1 MKDVTDVPETKT
13 GRVAR
18 VGLTERRVEIRET
31 PDFYGN
37 LGGRGFGVFELLR
50 GVVPGTDPLSA
61 ENLLVFAA
69 GSLTGTSFPGS
80 SRIALATKNVLSG
93 GISTSSG
100 GGNLGPKFR
109 QAGFDALVISGR
121 ASSPCWILLKD
132 GQVEIRDGSELW
144 GLSVSETADAVRT
157 VTGDSGAETASIG
170 IAGERLAAVSCV
182 MIDRAHA
189 LAWGGSGAVMGYKNL
204 KAVAASGREI
214 PKAADGDAFL
224 AESRRYSWVL
234 RASSA
239 SAALRA
245 GGTHGMAGVGGW
257 SGKVPTSVRNLQ
269 EEFWDG
275 EKSAR
280 ISEAAFHPMEKKRTA
295 CWNCPLSCLHL
306 YETER
311 DGKRIEV
318 EGMHANSVRGL
329 GSNLDLDDPAA
340 LLEAHRLCNESG
352 LDVDGVA
359 AALGWA
365 IECFERGLLGPA
377 DTDGLELR
385 WGNGEAILALIGMIA
400 ERKGFGR
407 LLGEGVLE
415 AAKTVGRGSE
425 QFAMH
430 VKGVGLN
437 EQGVRSHKAWGFGMA
452 VSARGGGHL
461 NGSPQTENRQISSWT
476 GQWLFGNEN
485 AGVPGSYGGKGRL
498 VAWYEIYKAI
508 VDSVGMCYFT
518 SGWYDPALA
527 DIEPLSRALE
537 AFGCGGLTPE
547 EIWRRGRRI
556 VEAEK
561 AFNTVHAGFG
571 RKDDMLP
578 ARVME
583 EPLTFGPYAGA
594 VMDRPSFEKMLD
606 EFYRERGWDPETG
619 LQTTE
624 GLMNIG
630 APDIAEYLRKGR
642 WPETS

>member
-1 MKDVTDVPETKT
+1 MKDVTDVPEAKT

-18 VGLTERRVEIRET
+18 VDLTERRVEIRDT

-37 LGGRGFGVFELLR
+37 IGGRGFGVFELLR
-50 GVVPGTDPLSA
+50 GVTPGTDPLSA

-80 SRIALATKNVLSG
+80 SRIALVTKNVLTG

-109 QAGFDALVISGR
+109 QAGFDALVVSGR
-121 ASSPCWILLKD
+121 SSSPCWILLKD
-132 GQVEIRDGSELW
+132 GQVEIRDGSDLW
-144 GLSVSETADAVRT
+144 GLSVSAAADAVRR
-157 VTGDSGAETASIG
+157 VTGDPGAETASIG
-170 IAGERLAAVSCV
+170 IAGERLAGVSCV
-182 MIDRAHA
+182 MIGNAHA
-189 LAWGGSGAVMGYKNL
+189 LAWGGSGAVMGFKNL
-204 KAVAASGREI
+204 KAVAASGRVY
-214 PKAADGDAFL
+214 PAAADGDAFL
-224 AESRRYSWVL
+224 EESRRYSWVL

-239 SAALRA
+239 SAALRT

-280 ISEAAFHPMEKKRTA
+280 INEAAFRPLEKKRTA

-311 DGKRIEV
+311 DGERIEV

-359 AALGWA
+359 AAVGWA
-365 IECFERGLLGPA
+365 IECFERGILGPG

-385 WGNGEAILALIGMIA
+385 WGSGEAILALIGMIA

-407 LLGEGVLE
+407 LLGEGVFE

-425 QFAMH
+425 RFAMH

-461 NGSPQTENRQISSWT
+461 NGSPQTENRQIPPWT
-476 GQWLFGNEN
+476 GKWLFDNED
-485 AGVPGSYGGKGRL
+485 AGVPGSCKGKGKL
-498 VAWYEIYKAI
+498 VAWYEVYKAI

-527 DIEPLSRALE
+527 DIGPLSRALG
-537 AFGCGGLTPE
+537 AFGCEGLTPE
-547 EIWRRGRRI
+547 ELWKRGRWI

-571 RKDDMLP
+571 RKDDILP
-578 ARVME
+578 QRVME

-594 VMDRPSFEKMLD
+594 VMDRLSFDGMLD

-619 LQTTE
+619 LQTPE
-624 GLMNIG
+624 GLMEIG
-630 APDIAEYLRKGR
+630 AQDIAEYLRKGR
-642 WPETS
+642 WQETL

>member
-1 MKDVTDVPETKT
+1 MPEVKT

-18 VGLTERRVEIRET
+18 VDLTERRVEIRET

-80 SRIALATKNVLSG
+80 SRIALVTKNVLSG

-280 ISEAAFHPMEKKRTA
+280 ISEAAFRPMERKRTA

-476 GQWLFGNEN
+476 GQWLFGNDN

>member
-1 MKDVTDVPETKT
+1 MPETKT
-13 GRVAR
+13 GRVAW
-18 VGLTERRVEIRET
+18 VGLTDKRVEIRET

-50 GVVPGTDPLSA
+50 GVGPEAAPLSA

-80 SRIALATKNVLSG
+80 SRIALVTKNVLSG

-132 GQVEIRDGSELW
+132 GQVEIRDGSDLW
-144 GLSVSETADAVRT
+144 GLSVSEAADAVRT
-157 VTGDSGAETASIG
+157 VTGDPEAETASIG

-182 MIDRAHA
+182 MIGGAHA
-189 LAWGGSGAVMGYKNL
+189 LAWGGSGAVMGFKNL
-204 KAVAASGREI
+204 KAVAASGRGV
-214 PKAADGDAFL
+214 PKAADEAAFL
-224 AESRRYSWVL
+224 SESRRYSWIL

-280 ISEAAFHPMEKKRTA
+280 ISEAAFRPMEKKRTS

-340 LLEAHRLCNESG
+340 LLEAHRLCNDSG

-365 IECFERGLLGPA
+365 IECFERGILGPA

-385 WGNGEAILALIGMIA
+385 WGNGESILALIGMIA

-461 NGSPQTENRQISSWT
+461 NGSPQTENRQIPSWT

-485 AGVPGSYGGKGRL
+485 AGVPGSYEGKGKL

-508 VDSVGMCYFT
+508 VDSAGMCYFA

-527 DIEPLSRALE
+527 DIQPLSRALE
-537 AFGCGGLTPE
+537 AFGCEGLTPE

-571 RKDDMLP
+571 RKDDILP

-594 VMDRPSFEKMLD
+594 VMDRPSFEKVLD
-606 EFYRERGWDPETG
+606 EFYRERGWDPGTG
-619 LQTTE
+619 LQTAE
-624 GLMNIG
+624 GLMETG

>member
-18 VGLTERRVEIRET
+18 VDLTERRVEIRET

-80 SRIALATKNVLSG
+80 SRIALVTKNVLSG

-280 ISEAAFHPMEKKRTA
+280 ISEAAFRPMERKRTA

>member
-1 MKDVTDVPETKT
+1 MKDVTDVPEVKT

-18 VGLTERRVEIRET
+18 VDLTERRVEIRET

-80 SRIALATKNVLSG
+80 SRIALVTKNVLSG

-269 EEFWDG
+269 EEFWDC

>member
-1 MKDVTDVPETKT
+1 MKDVTDVPEVKT

-18 VGLTERRVEIRET
+18 VDLTERRVEIRET

-80 SRIALATKNVLSG
+80 SRIALVTKNVLSG

-204 KAVAASGREI
+204 KTVAASGREI

-280 ISEAAFHPMEKKRTA
+280 ISEAAFRPMERKRTA

-476 GQWLFGNEN
+476 GQWLFGNDN

>member
-1 MKDVTDVPETKT
+1 MPEVKT

-18 VGLTERRVEIRET
+18 VDLTERRVEIRET

-80 SRIALATKNVLSG
+80 SRIALVTKNVLSG

-204 KAVAASGREI
+204 KTVAASGREI

-280 ISEAAFHPMEKKRTA
+280 ISEAAFRPMERKRTA

-476 GQWLFGNEN
+476 GQWLFGNDN

>member
-1 MKDVTDVPETKT
+1 VKDVVCVPERKT
-13 GRVAR
+13 GRVAWID
-18 VGLTERRVEIRET
+18 LTDKRVEIRES

-50 GVVPGTDPLSA
+50 GVGPETAPLSA

-80 SRIALATKNVLSG
+80 SRIALVTKNVLSG

-109 QAGFDALVISGR
+109 QAGFDALVVSGR
-121 ASSPCWILLKD
+121 SSFPCWILLKD
-132 GQVEIRDGSELW
+132 GRAEIRDGSELW
-144 GLSVSETADAVRT
+144 GLSVPATAESVRRL
-157 VTGDSGAETASIG
+157 TGDPEAETASIG

-182 MIDRAHA
+182 MIGRAHA
-189 LAWGGSGAVMGYKNL
+189 LAWGGSGAVMGFKNL
-204 KAVAASGREI
+204 KAVAASGRVV
-214 PKAADGDAFL
+214 PKAADEAAFL
-224 AESRRYSWVL
+224 SESRRYSWVL

-239 SAALRA
+239 SAALRT

-269 EEFWDG
+269 EEFWDAD
-275 EKSAR
+275 KSAC
-280 ISEAAFHPMEKKRTA
+280 ISEAAFRSLEKKRTS

-311 DGKRIEV
+311 DGERIET

-340 LLEAHRLCNESG
+340 LLEAHRLCNDSG

-365 IECFERGLLGPA
+365 IECFERGILGPA

-385 WGNGEAILALIGMIA
+385 WGNGEAVLALIGMIA

-407 LLGEGVLE
+407 LLGEGVYR
-415 AAKTVGRGSE
+415 AARTIGRGSE

-461 NGSPQTENRQISSWT
+461 NGSPQTENRQIPSWT

-485 AGVPGSYGGKGRL
+485 AGVPGSYEGKGKL

-508 VDSVGMCYFT
+508 VDSAGMCYFA

-527 DIEPLSRALE
+527 DIQPLSRAIE
-537 AFGCGGLTPE
+537 DFGCEGLTPE
-547 EIWRRGRRI
+547 EIWRKGRRI

-571 RKDDMLP
+571 RKDDILP

-583 EPLTFGPYAGA
+583 EPLTFGPYTGA
-594 VMDRPSFEKMLD
+594 VMNRPSFEKMLD
-606 EFYRERGWDPETG
+606 EFYRERGWDLGTG
-619 LQTTE
+619 LQTAE
-624 GLMNIG
+624 GLMEIG

>member
-1 MKDVTDVPETKT
+1 MPEVKT

-80 SRIALATKNVLSG
+80 SRIALVTKNVLSG

-280 ISEAAFHPMEKKRTA
+280 ISEAAFHPMERKRTA

>member
-1 MKDVTDVPETKT
+1 MKDVTDVPEVKT

-18 VGLTERRVEIRET
+18 VDLTERRVEIRET

-80 SRIALATKNVLSG
+80 SRIALVTKNVLSG

-280 ISEAAFHPMEKKRTA
+280 ISEATFHPMEKKRTA

>member
-80 SRIALATKNVLSG
+80 SRIALVTKNVLSG

>member
-1 MKDVTDVPETKT
+1 MPETKT
-13 GRVAR
+13 GRVAW
-18 VGLTERRVEIRET
+18 VGLTDKRVEIRET

-50 GVVPGTDPLSA
+50 GVGPEAAPLSA

-80 SRIALATKNVLSG
+80 SRIALVTKNVLSG

-109 QAGFDALVISGR
+109 QAGFDALVVSGR
-121 ASSPCWILLKD
+121 SSFPCWILLKD
-132 GQVEIRDGSELW
+132 GQVEIRDGSDLW
-144 GLSVSETADAVRT
+144 GLSVSEAADAVRT
-157 VTGDSGAETASIG
+157 VTGDPEAETASIG
-170 IAGERLAAVSCV
+170 IAGERLASVSCV
-182 MIDRAHA
+182 MIGGAHA
-189 LAWGGSGAVMGYKNL
+189 LAWGGSGAVMGFKNL
-204 KAVAASGREI
+204 KAVAASGRGV
-214 PKAADGDAFL
+214 PKAADEAAFL
-224 AESRRYSWVL
+224 SESRRYSWIL

-280 ISEAAFHPMEKKRTA
+280 ISEAAFRPMEKKRTS

-340 LLEAHRLCNESG
+340 LLEAHRLCNDSG

-365 IECFERGLLGPA
+365 IECFERGILGPA

-385 WGNGEAILALIGMIA
+385 WGNGESILALIGMIA

-461 NGSPQTENRQISSWT
+461 NGSPQTENRQIPSWT

-485 AGVPGSYGGKGRL
+485 AGVPGSYEGKGKL

-508 VDSVGMCYFT
+508 VDSAGMCYFA

-527 DIEPLSRALE
+527 DIQPLSRALE
-537 AFGCGGLTPE
+537 AFGCEGLTPE

-556 VEAEK
+556 VEGEK

-571 RKDDMLP
+571 RKDDILP

-594 VMDRPSFEKMLD
+594 VMDRPSFEKVLD
-606 EFYRERGWDPETG
+606 EFYRERGWDPGTG
-619 LQTTE
+619 LQTAE
-624 GLMNIG
+624 GLMETG

>member
-1 MKDVTDVPETKT
+1 
-13 GRVAR
+13 
-18 VGLTERRVEIRET
+18 
-31 PDFYGN
+31 
-37 LGGRGFGVFELLR
+37 
-50 GVVPGTDPLSA
+50 
-61 ENLLVFAA
+61 
-69 GSLTGTSFPGS
+69 
-80 SRIALATKNVLSG
+80 
-93 GISTSSG
+93 
-100 GGNLGPKFR
+100 
-109 QAGFDALVISGR
+109 
-121 ASSPCWILLKD
+121 
-132 GQVEIRDGSELW
+132 
-144 GLSVSETADAVRT
+144 
-157 VTGDSGAETASIG
+157 
-170 IAGERLAAVSCV
+170 
-182 MIDRAHA
+182 
-189 LAWGGSGAVMGYKNL
+189 
-204 KAVAASGREI
+204 
-214 PKAADGDAFL
+214 
-224 AESRRYSWVL
+224 
-234 RASSA
+234 
-239 SAALRA
+239 
-245 GGTHGMAGVGGW
+245 MAGVGGW

-527 DIEPLSRALE
+527 DIEPLSRSRP
-537 AFGCGGLTPE
+537 GS
-547 EIWRRGRRI
+547 WRSPSPSDPMPGR
-556 VEAEK
+556 
-561 AFNTVHAGFG
+561 
-571 RKDDMLP
+571 
-578 ARVME
+578 
-583 EPLTFGPYAGA
+583 
-594 VMDRPSFEKMLD
+594 
-606 EFYRERGWDPETG
+606 
-619 LQTTE
+619 
-624 GLMNIG
+624 
-630 APDIAEYLRKGR
+630 
-642 WPETS
+642 

>member
-18 VGLTERRVEIRET
+18 VDLTERRVEIRET

-80 SRIALATKNVLSG
+80 SRIALVTKNVLSG

>member
-1 MKDVTDVPETKT
+1 MKDVTDVPEVKT

-80 SRIALATKNVLSG
+80 SRIALVTKNVLSG

>member
-1 MKDVTDVPETKT
+1 MPETKT
-13 GRVAR
+13 GRVAW
-18 VGLTERRVEIRET
+18 VGLTDKRVEIRET

-50 GVVPGTDPLSA
+50 GVGPEAAPLSA

-80 SRIALATKNVLSG
+80 SRIALVTKNVLSG

-132 GQVEIRDGSELW
+132 GQVEIRDGSDLW
-144 GLSVSETADAVRT
+144 GLSVSEAADAVRT
-157 VTGDSGAETASIG
+157 VTGDPEAETASIG

-182 MIDRAHA
+182 MIGGAHA
-189 LAWGGSGAVMGYKNL
+189 LAWGGSGAVMGFKNL
-204 KAVAASGREI
+204 KAVAASGRGV
-214 PKAADGDAFL
+214 PKAADEAAFL
-224 AESRRYSWVL
+224 SESRRYSWIL

-245 GGTHGMAGVGGW
+245 GGTHGMAGGGGW

-280 ISEAAFHPMEKKRTA
+280 ISEAAFRPMEKKRTS

-340 LLEAHRLCNESG
+340 LLEAHRLCNDSG

-365 IECFERGLLGPA
+365 IECFERGILGPA

-385 WGNGEAILALIGMIA
+385 WGNGESILALIGMIA

-461 NGSPQTENRQISSWT
+461 NGSPQTENRQIPSWT

-485 AGVPGSYGGKGRL
+485 AGVPGSYEGKGKL

-508 VDSVGMCYFT
+508 VDSAGMCYFA

-527 DIEPLSRALE
+527 DIQPLSRALE
-537 AFGCGGLTPE
+537 AFGCEGLTPE

-571 RKDDMLP
+571 RKDDILP

-594 VMDRPSFEKMLD
+594 VMDRPSFEKVLD
-606 EFYRERGWDPETG
+606 EFYRERGWDPGTG
-619 LQTTE
+619 LQTAE
-624 GLMNIG
+624 GLMETG

>member
-1 MKDVTDVPETKT
+1 MRDVTDVPEVKT

-18 VGLTERRVEIRET
+18 VDLTERRVEIRET

-80 SRIALATKNVLSG
+80 SRIALVTKNVLSG

-365 IECFERGLLGPA
+365 IECFERGIIGPA
-377 DTDGLELR
+377 DTGGLELR

-407 LLGEGVLE
+407 LLGEGVYR
-415 AAKTVGRGSE
+415 ASSTIGRGSE
-425 QFAMH
+425 RFAMH